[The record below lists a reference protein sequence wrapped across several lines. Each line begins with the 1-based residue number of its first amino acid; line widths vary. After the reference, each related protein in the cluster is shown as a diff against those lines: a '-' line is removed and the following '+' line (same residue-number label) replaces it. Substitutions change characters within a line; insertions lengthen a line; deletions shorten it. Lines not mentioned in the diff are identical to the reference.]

1 MTTPTDTSRAPA
13 VRFGMGYY
21 TATTCPAIV
30 GNLLVYRNIAHMEP
44 AWVAL
49 HLTGAGRHDRAG
61 HARRGVMT

>member
-44 AWVAL
+44 AWSRFISPVLADAIVPVMP
-49 HLTGAGRHDRAG
+49 GAG
-61 HARRGVMT
+61 